1 VIPTD
6 LEWATAS
13 ELAVGIRVGRVTAR
27 DLLEAQ
33 MERTE
38 RWNPLL
44 NAIVANSF
52 AEARLAADR
61 ADITVQSGMP
71 VGPLHGLTISVKDTF
86 DVEGMS
92 STAGSATLAGR
103 IAAHDAES
111 VRRLK
116 SAGAIIA
123 ARSNTPAFA
132 NDAQCDSD
140 LYGRTNNPWDIARTS
155 GGSSGGAAA
164 AVAAGLTP
172 FELGSDMGGS
182 VRIPAHFCGVAA
194 HKPTEGLVPNQGH
207 MPPPPGRPAFPDALN
222 VIGPIARS
230 VADLRL
236 VLRILAGHPVS
247 ATDEDRR
254 SPRQVSSVRLGW
266 SLDGV
271 SASSRTIR
279 QALEEALLAAGEAGF
294 RLRELPP
301 GSFDL
306 AGAGALHARIVKVC
320 DRAWFGGPGPTF
332 GEAVEL
338 MGQRQVY
345 AQQLDTALAD
355 VDAWML
361 PVAPIGAPPHT
372 PREEPIDVDGTPR
385 DYWDVL
391 IGNCRPFNLTGH
403 PATAIPVMLSG
414 DGLPLGVQL
423 IGRRWHDFE
432 LLDLAEAL
440 ERVVDFRRHPGLPEA
455 ATAALEP
462 QGPSR
467 LHD

>member
-1 VIPTD
+1 MPTD

-13 ELAVGIRVGRVTAR
+13 ELASGIRAGRVRAR

-33 MERTE
+33 IERTE

-52 AEARLAADR
+52 AGARAIADR
-61 ADITVQSGMP
+61 ADVAVRTGMR
-71 VGPLHGLTISVKDTF
+71 VGPLHGLTISVKDTL

-103 IAAHDAES
+103 IAAQDAES

-132 NDAQCDSD
+132 NDAQCVSD
-140 LYGRTNNPWDIARTS
+140 LYGRTNNPWDITRTS

-172 FELGSDMGGS
+172 FEVGSDMGGS

-236 VLRILAGHPVS
+236 VLRVLAGHPAS
-247 ATDEDRR
+247 FTNEDRK
-254 SPRQVSSVRLGW
+254 SSYDATSVRLGW

-271 SASSRTIR
+271 SASSRAMR
-279 QALEEALLAAGEAGF
+279 HALEQASSAAGDAGF
-294 RLRELPP
+294 KLRELPP
-301 GSFDL
+301 GSVDL
-306 AGAGALHARIVKVC
+306 SGAGALHARIIEVC
-320 DRAWFGGPGPTF
+320 DRAWFGGPEPAF
-332 GEAVEL
+332 GEVVEL
-338 MGQRQVY
+338 MAQRQVY
-345 AQQLDTALAD
+345 AQQLDTALSE

-372 PREEPIDVDGTPR
+372 PREDPIEVDGTPR

-403 PATAIPVMLSG
+403 PATAIPVMVSP

-423 IGRRWHDFE
+423 IGRRWNDFE
-432 LLDLAEAL
+432 LLDLAQAL
-440 ERVVDFRRHPGLPEA
+440 ERVVDFQHHPGLPQA
-455 ATAALEP
+455 AKAAP
-462 QGPSR
+462 DR
-467 LHD
+467 KARNTLHD

>member
-1 VIPTD
+1 MPTD

-13 ELAVGIRVGRVTAR
+13 ELAGGIRAGRVKAR

-33 MERTE
+33 IERTQ

-44 NAIVANSF
+44 NAIVANDF
-52 AEARLAADR
+52 TGARVAADR
-61 ADITVQSGMP
+61 ADITVQRGMLI
-71 VGPLHGLTISVKDTF
+71 GPLHGLAISVKDTI

-103 IAAHDAES
+103 VAAQDAES

-132 NDAQCDSD
+132 NDAQCVSD

-182 VRIPAHFCGVAA
+182 VRLPAHFCGVAA

-236 VLRILAGHPVS
+236 LLKILAGHPV
-247 ATDEDRR
+247 AVIDEDRR
-254 SPRQVSSVRLGW
+254 PRHEASSVRLGW
-266 SLDGV
+266 SADGV
-271 SASSRTIR
+271 SASSRTVR
-279 QALEEALLAAGEAGF
+279 QALEQALLAAGEAGF
-294 RLRELPP
+294 KLRELPP
-301 GSFDL
+301 GSVDL
-306 AGAGALHARIVKVC
+306 AGAGALHARIVEVC
-320 DRAWFGGPGPTF
+320 DRAWFGGPEPSF
-332 GEAVEL
+332 GEVVEL
-338 MGQRQVY
+338 MGERQLF
-345 AQQLDTALAD
+345 AQQVDTALAE

-361 PVAPIGAPPHT
+361 PVAPIGAPAHT
-372 PREEPIDVDGTPR
+372 LREEPIDVDGT
-385 DYWDVL
+385 
-391 IGNCRPFNLTGH
+391 
-403 PATAIPVMLSG
+403 
-414 DGLPLGVQL
+414 
-423 IGRRWHDFE
+423 
-432 LLDLAEAL
+432 
-440 ERVVDFRRHPGLPEA
+440 
-455 ATAALEP
+455 
-462 QGPSR
+462 
-467 LHD
+467 